1 MRIIALAD
9 VHGSYGAMEAILE
22 AEEPYDAVVLAGDVT
37 TKGTVQELESA
48 LQSLRSYGRPVLAV
62 AGNMDPP
69 LLEQALIRLGVG
81 INGKGRVVGDVG
93 FFGVSACPPTPF
105 HSPNVASEEEIA
117 RRAEEG
123 WKDVAS
129 ARWTL
134 FVPHAPPAQTALDRT
149 FLGTHAG
156 SRSVREFIE
165 RRSPHAVVCG
175 HIHEARGVE
184 KLGFTRMV
192 NCGSAARGYYA
203 VVTFDSEPHLE
214 CRRRQ

>member
-9 VHGSYGAMEAILE
+9 VHGSYGAMDVILE
-22 AEEPYDAVVLAGDVT
+22 AEEPYDAVVIAGDVT

-48 LQSLRSYGRPVLAV
+48 LHSLRSHGRPVVAV

-69 LLEQALIRLGVG
+69 PLEGALDDLGVG
-81 INGKGRVVGDVG
+81 INGKGRVIGDVG

-105 HSPNVASEEEIA
+105 HSPNVVTEEEIA
-117 RRAEEG
+117 RRAEAG
-123 WKDVAS
+123 WRDVVS
-129 ARWTL
+129 ARWRL
-134 FVPHAPPAQTALDRT
+134 FVPHTPPVQTALDRT

-165 RRSPHAVVCG
+165 RRCPHVVVCG
-175 HIHEARGVE
+175 HIHEARGTE
-184 KLGFTRMV
+184 ELGASRMV

-203 VVTFDSEPHLE
+203 VLTFDAEPHIE